1 MIHASDKYSIYIK
14 ILIYIRYISKIS
26 DIFKNITIFSIPGLN
41 LKIYYNSTEKE
52 MAATWP
58 DIQKEWVTGRRSRC

>member
-26 DIFKNITIFSIPGLN
+26 DFFDIFINITIFSIPESVVVLFVFSFTAEDQVYQFRK
-41 LKIYYNSTEKE
+41 LPI
-52 MAATWP
+52 
-58 DIQKEWVTGRRSRC
+58 CF